1 MNAEVLLRSARIQD
15 QYFNQEISDDD
26 RPKPDEGL
34 FLMSWGYLLI
44 AIVCEVAGSTAL
56 KKVDGFNNPIPL
68 AIVVFGYGLAIYFLT
83 LTIKTM
89 SLGVTY
95 AIWSGVGII
104 CISILGWIFYKQKLD
119 LAAII
124 GIGFILA
131 GVIIINLFSKTIHCD

>member
-1 MNAEVLLRSARIQD
+1 
-15 QYFNQEISDDD
+15 
-26 RPKPDEGL
+26 
-34 FLMSWGYLLI
+34 MSWVYLLI

-68 AIVVFGYGLAIYFLT
+68 AIVVFGYGFAIYFLT

-131 GVIIINLFSKTIHCD
+131 GVVIINLFSKTIHCD